1 MSKSLKKMYF
11 ALGLLLITMM
21 SLSACGPD
29 YPKCEKDDHCQ
40 SSDQGQAEGRLYCV
54 NGLCQQC
61 RADADCGDASME
73 CNAGVCEQIPGYC
86 VGSNDCPGNQQC
98 RDNRCGPECLAESDC
113 NDGFMCQGGSCV
125 VKPECSAD
133 GDCSE
138 DMICRSGKCVEPPEP
153 EGCQLQ
159 NAFFGYDSSNIDG
172 EARRMLQA
180 NADCIKERGLTVQI
194 VGHADER
201 GTSEYNLALGER
213 RARAVRNYLTSLGVA
228 GRNLTTLS
236 YGEERPV
243 RVCGEDGPESCHSAN
258 RRTEFNIR

>member
-1 MSKSLKKMYF
+1 M
-11 ALGLLLITMM
+11 
-21 SLSACGPD
+21 
-29 YPKCEKDDHCQ
+29 
-40 SSDQGQAEGRLYCV
+40 
-54 NGLCQQC
+54 
-61 RADADCGDASME
+61 
-73 CNAGVCEQIPGYC
+73 
-86 VGSNDCPGNQQC
+86 
-98 RDNRCGPECLAESDC
+98 
-113 NDGFMCQGGSCV
+113 
-125 VKPECSAD
+125 KPECSAD